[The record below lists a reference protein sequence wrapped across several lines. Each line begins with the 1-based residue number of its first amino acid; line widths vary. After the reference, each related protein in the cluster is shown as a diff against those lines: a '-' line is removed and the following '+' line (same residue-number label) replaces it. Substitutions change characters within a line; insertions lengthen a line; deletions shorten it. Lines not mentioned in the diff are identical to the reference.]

1 MSLEAVMQ
9 FLSNSHLLIS
19 NDTGIRNMA
28 IATQT
33 PTIGIFFD
41 IAPFKYWP
49 NEKKHDCVF
58 NENYQQPVISDVFR
72 SAVHMMEYLQ

>member
-1 MSLEAVMQ
+1 VQ

-28 IATQT
+28 IATHT

-58 NENYQQPVISDVFR
+58 NKNYQQPAVNDVFS
-72 SAVHMMEYLQ
+72 SAVNMMEYLQ

>member
-1 MSLEAVMQ
+1 
-9 FLSNSHLLIS
+9 
-19 NDTGIRNMA
+19 MA

-49 NEKKHDCVF
+49 NEKKHNCVF
-58 NENYQQPVISDVFR
+58 NEDYRQPAVNDVLS
-72 SAVHMMEYLQ
+72 SAVKMMEYLQ